1 MSMAGDYQEMY
12 LRQFVCNAIAV
23 NKVVDNDTTDNE
35 STIAAFKYIEP
46 DNNSYTSPTTT
57 TPQAA

>member
-1 MSMAGDYQEMY
+1 MY

-35 STIAAFKYIEP
+35 STIAAFKYMES
-46 DNNSYTSPTTT
+46 DNSYTSPTTT
-57 TPQAA
+57 THLAA